1 MTNQSNKRSHTGRRI
16 YVTVFRGIAQV
27 DWSTVPDG
35 VEVEIIDRDALE
47 EPETAARLS
56 GAARQYAK
64 RQLTWFRSDPRI
76 QWVEG
81 FGTDAYTIDRC
92 ESLVRGWL

>member
-1 MTNQSNKRSHTGRRI
+1 MRFCAGASRPGGRANALAGGAGRDDRLNPMTNQSNKRSHTGRRI
-16 YVTVFRGIAQV
+16 YVTVFRGIAEV
-27 DWSTVPDG
+27 DWSTVPDD

-64 RQLTWFRSDPRI
+64 RHGYL
-76 QWVEG
+76 
-81 FGTDAYTIDRC
+81 
-92 ESLVRGWL
+92 